1 MQKVSFKNNNP
12 LTRELKMMNIFPK
25 TLLEKRYQNYWRLV
39 SIFNEIDI
47 EKKLK
52 IDFLFKNRFLFTM

>member
-1 MQKVSFKNNNP
+1 
-12 LTRELKMMNIFPK
+12 MMNIFPK

-47 EKKLK
+47 EKKNK
-52 IDFLFKNRFLFTM
+52 NWFLVQKSISFYDVTLEVIKYIKYLYKLYH